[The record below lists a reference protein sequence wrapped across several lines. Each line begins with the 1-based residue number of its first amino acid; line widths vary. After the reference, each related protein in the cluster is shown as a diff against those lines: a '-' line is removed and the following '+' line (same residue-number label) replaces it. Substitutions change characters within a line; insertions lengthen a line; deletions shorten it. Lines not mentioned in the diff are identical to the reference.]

1 MSSSRWTQW
10 PVDVGIP
17 DGEHTSG
24 LGETGLF
31 LNTAD
36 ALLENGGDLG
46 GGGFG
51 IDSIASDLLGGG
63 VEESG
68 RGSGLLRKKSVSARL
83 SGRGALS
90 QPSSHSPSP
99 RRSSIAEPLAPE
111 TGNWSCRRRSDGVQA
126 QLQLASMD
134 LPMQVCPWQR
144 LQQPGC
150 SRCGGLLRT

>member
-1 MSSSRWTQW
+1 MSPSRWTQW
-10 PVDVGIP
+10 SVGCGIP

-51 IDSIASDLLGGG
+51 VDSITSDLLGGG

-83 SGRGALS
+83 SGRGAPS
-90 QPSSHSPSP
+90 QPSSHPPSP

-111 TGNWSCRRRSDGVQA
+111 TGNWSCRQ
-126 QLQLASMD
+126 
-134 LPMQVCPWQR
+134 
-144 LQQPGC
+144 
-150 SRCGGLLRT
+150 